1 MSDATQ
7 STGRRRGILLILV
20 AVALTILS
28 LSYTNHRSYLAELD
42 RELIVGARF
51 ADVVEALG
59 EPGSEFEAEETRT
72 VEAYY
77 ESSFLG
83 LFPAGRKA
91 TIEDGVIISVSS
103 TE

>member
-1 MSDATQ
+1 MNESTN

-20 AVALTILS
+20 AVVLTVVS
-28 LSYTNHRSYLAELD
+28 LSYTNHRRYLAKLD
-42 RELIVGARF
+42 RELVVGAHF
-51 ADVVEALG
+51 ADVAESLG
-59 EPGSEFEAEETRT
+59 RPSRVGVSRT
-72 VEAYY
+72 HAKRAYY

-91 TIEDGVIISVSS
+91 TIEDGVITSVSS